1 MKKIYPIDW
10 KKTHPDNMA
19 MSTDRYYV
27 DLANKVLNVL
37 QSSGIEEVF
46 PDDETIFDTA
56 LRLTAWFEDICSQL
70 GFWRTVNETCQQ
82 RYGKPLPFYDTT
94 EYYPGEPNPQDI
106 QLLLWDIIQSLNDD
120 RFINPENPGI
130 LWTANEIYKIFDEE
144 YETAP
149 ETGEM
154 IEYFADP
161 AIGTDY
167 WQTRRAF
174 EWLSKNGYMS
184 LHSSTILADALINY
198 MNTNERPGNEGI
210 LYAMVLGHVM
220 CDRHNLL
227 SLTAPE
233 WLSAATRRPFTLDTS
248 RLINRYYTIE
258 ARYATTLQ
266 IRDKIT
272 DEDFIVEEDSFDE
285 GWFAQYGNQQGLAIS
300 CGIVFFN
307 DKTYLAGTMVTYSD
321 ARKIEDGMEKLR
333 QEDYRKSLGKSNYD
347 LFYEASGGHD
357 IVFLRGATAL
367 REFYTQK
374 AGITL
379 TPDFER
385 QLEEAV
391 YDKNR
396 DGYAAV
402 MATRDQGFLI
412 ISLSIPAI
420 KSPDNPYYD
429 AEYAKKHA
437 HDLML
442 CSDAIDYSAA
452 CLLLQKGYLADAA
465 LTSLQGYEHGRQLL
479 QNNAQFVV
487 DYMFAQHQ

>member
-1 MKKIYPIDW
+1 MKKIYPIEW
-10 KKTHPDNMA
+10 KRMHPDNRA

-37 QSSGIEEVF
+37 KSSGIEEVF
-46 PDDETIFDTA
+46 PDDEAILDTS

-94 EYYPGEPNPQDI
+94 EYYPGEPNPQDV
-106 QLLLWDIIQSLNDD
+106 QLLLWDIIQSWNDD
-120 RFINPENPGI
+120 RFMNPENPGI

-149 ETGEM
+149 ETDEM
-154 IEYFADP
+154 IEYLADP
-161 AIGTDY
+161 AIGSDY
-167 WQTRRAF
+167 WQTRHAF

-184 LHSSTILADALINY
+184 LHSNSILAEVMIDLIR
-198 MNTNERPGNEGI
+198 TQERPESEAV
-210 LYAMVLGHVM
+210 LYATVLGHVM
-220 CDRHNLL
+220 RDRHNLL

-233 WLSAATRRPFTLDTS
+233 WLSAATHRPFTLDTS
-248 RLINRYYTIE
+248 RLTNRFYTIE
-258 ARYATTLQ
+258 ARYASTLQ
-266 IRDKIT
+266 IRDTIT
-272 DEDFIVEEDSFDE
+272 NDSYIVEEDSLDE
-285 GWFAQYGNQQGLAIS
+285 KWLAQYGGQQGLNIS
-300 CGIVFFN
+300 CGLVSFN
-307 DKTYLAGTMVTYSD
+307 DKTYQAGMVVTFTD
-321 ARKIEDGMEKLR
+321 AQKIADAVEKLK

-347 LFYEASGGHD
+347 HFYEASGGRD
-357 IVFLRGATAL
+357 IVFLRGVREL
-367 REFYTQK
+367 KEFYTK
-374 AGITL
+374 NAGITL

-385 QLEEAV
+385 QLEEMV
-391 YDKNR
+391 YDKNN

-402 MATRDQGFLI
+402 MATHDQGFLI

-442 CSDAIDYSAA
+442 CTEAIDYSAV

-465 LTSLQGYEHGRQLL
+465 LSSLQGYEHGRELL
-479 QNNAQFVV
+479 QANAQFVV
-487 DYMFAQHQ
+487 DYMFAEHQ